1 MIALTLAAATTS
13 TLAIGVTVAATLV
26 VATLVVAAAAVVRS
40 ARALRQASDDLA
52 SRTAQLIEQVG
63 TTVTRAGAELER
75 VEDLVGSAEAIT
87 ERVGAASRLAY
98 VALSNPLI
106 KMLAL
111 SRGTAR
117 ASKRLRWAR
126 TRSDRQRRIRTVPG
140 SGASLGPAPDAP
152 STRRRR
158 AAVRR

>member
-1 MIALTLAAATTS
+1 MVELTVEAASTS

-26 VATLVVAAAAVVRS
+26 VATLVVAAVSVVRS
-40 ARALRQASDDLA
+40 ARALRHASDDLA
-52 SRTAQLIEQVG
+52 GRTAQLIEEVG
-63 TTVTRAGAELER
+63 ATVTRAGAELER

-106 KMLAL
+106 KVLAL
-111 SRGTAR
+111 GRGTAR
-117 ASKRLRWAR
+117 ASRRLRWAR
-126 TRSDRQRRIRTVPG
+126 TRTDRQRRIGTVPG
-140 SGASLGPAPDAP
+140 SGAPLGPAPDAP

-158 AAVRR
+158 AAARR